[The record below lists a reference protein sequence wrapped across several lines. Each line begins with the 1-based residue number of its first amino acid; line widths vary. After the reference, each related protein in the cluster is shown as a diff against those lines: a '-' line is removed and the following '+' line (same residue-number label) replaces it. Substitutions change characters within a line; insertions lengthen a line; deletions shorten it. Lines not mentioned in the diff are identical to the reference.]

1 MQGIQTNL
9 HTLPPPP
16 AYRGMTA
23 PASGLQYA
31 AKTAQEWSVF
41 TIRGCKP
48 KSTESLDVG
57 YV

>member
-31 AKTAQEWSVF
+31 AKTAQEWV
-41 TIRGCKP
+41 RLNKRQ
-48 KSTESLDVG
+48 KSFIG
-57 YV
+57 F